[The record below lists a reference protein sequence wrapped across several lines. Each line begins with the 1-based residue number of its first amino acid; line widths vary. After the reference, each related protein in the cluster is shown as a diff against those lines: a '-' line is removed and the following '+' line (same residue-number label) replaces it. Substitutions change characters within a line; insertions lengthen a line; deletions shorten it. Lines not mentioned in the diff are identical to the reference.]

1 MSAPLVLNRRNFLQA
16 SLGGVSAAALSTGA
30 AEAQGRSETLL
41 VVQELGPNSLD
52 MQVVGSNQTVNGLS
66 WNCYDRLLSYAAKTL
81 PDGTLSYDRE
91 KLAPELAE
99 SWEVAA
105 DGMSCTFRL
114 RKGATFHDWE
124 DITLD
129 ANNNLYAADTGDNN
143 SKRPEVGVYQFPEP
157 DPKSGKKSVHVARQW
172 RLRYP
177 TGPRDCESIVVLG
190 TNCFLISKMT
200 RNRLPEVFTF
210 PLQDSTELI
219 TLKPM
224 AHLLI
229 DSPVTAV
236 AIAPDGKRLAAIS
249 KMGAFFFN
257 FDETFPSS
265 GIMRPFRQ
273 VPYFHQSMEGCT
285 FVPEG
290 LLVTAE
296 SREIFLF
303 KIPAH

>member
-1 MSAPLVLNRRNFLQA
+1 MQSPLFINTPLQRGDRCVSDSITASAVSPLCQKPLKR
-16 SLGGVSAAALSTGA
+16 G
-30 AEAQGRSETLL
+30 
-41 VVQELGPNSLD
+41 
-52 MQVVGSNQTVNGLS
+52 VNGGWFGMVLIS
-66 WNCYDRLLSYAAKTL
+66 IVSC
-81 PDGTLSYDRE
+81 
-91 KLAPELAE
+91 AP
-99 SWEVAA
+99 AA
-105 DGMSCTFRL
+105 DVERIGTIDPEIKECSGVVASRRFPDVFWVHSDGAREHLYAINRKGAILTEFKV
-114 RKGATFHDWE
+114 KGATFHDWE

-236 AIAPDGKRLAAIS
+236 AI
-249 KMGAFFFN
+249 
-257 FDETFPSS
+257 
-265 GIMRPFRQ
+265 
-273 VPYFHQSMEGCT
+273 
-285 FVPEG
+285 
-290 LLVTAE
+290 
-296 SREIFLF
+296 
-303 KIPAH
+303 